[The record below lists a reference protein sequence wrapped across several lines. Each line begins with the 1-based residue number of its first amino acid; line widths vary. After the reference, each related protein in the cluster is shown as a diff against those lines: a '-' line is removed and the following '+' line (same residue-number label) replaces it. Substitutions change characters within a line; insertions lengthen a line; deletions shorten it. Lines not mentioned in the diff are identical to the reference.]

1 MKLKKIRFFP
11 LNISLLLLV
20 LLVFFTTFMKKNH
33 RMLKSMT
40 GYGKATATY
49 LDKRISVEIRSLNS
63 KSLDLNVRFAPVYK
77 ELEGPIRSL
86 IGESLD
92 RGKIDVNINIE
103 GTGSAKNYTVN
114 QDLARAY
121 YKDLKE
127 INDAIGENTED
138 YMSLILRM
146 PDIYINEKEE
156 LLDAEKEWLLNLV
169 KEAAGDINVFRR
181 QEGVALENEFTE
193 RIEDIRRLLL
203 EVPKYENARI
213 DTIRERMRK
222 SLEELEMKSYDD
234 NRFEQEIIF
243 YIEKLDVSE
252 EKMRLMNHLDYFLE
266 TMVLPSGGRKLG
278 FISQE
283 IGREINTLGSKSN
296 HAEMQKLVVDMKD
309 NLEKIKEQILNT
321 L

>member
-1 MKLKKIRFFP
+1 MV
-11 LNISLLLLV
+11 LNLA
-20 LLVFFTTFMKKNH
+20 VFFTTFISKLH

-40 GYGKATATY
+40 GYGKATAAY
-49 LDKRISVEIRSLNS
+49 SGKRVSVEVRSLNS
-63 KSLDLNVRFAPVYK
+63 KSLDLNVRYAPIYK
-77 ELEGPIRSL
+77 ELEGNIRAI
-86 IGESLD
+86 IGEYLD
-92 RGKIDVNINIE
+92 RGKVDVTINID
-103 GTGSAKNYTVN
+103 GTGDAKNYTVN
-114 QDLARAY
+114 QDLAKAY
-121 YKDLKE
+121 YKDLKAL
-127 INDAIGENTED
+127 NDAIGEKSED
-138 YMSLILRM
+138 YLSLILRM

-156 LLDAEKEWLLNLV
+156 LTDGEKEWLLGLV
-169 KEAAGDINVFRR
+169 KEASEQLNIFRR
-181 QEGVALENEFTE
+181 QEGSALEKEFTE

-203 EVPKYENARI
+203 EVPKYENERI

-222 SLEELEMKSYDD
+222 ALEELETKSYDD
-234 NRFEQEIIF
+234 NRFEQELIF

-266 TMVLPSGGRKLG
+266 TMVLPSGGKKLG